1 MIKTSQELEKKLELL
16 PDNPGVYLWKNKEK
30 EVIYVGKAKNLKHRV
45 RSYLQEHKD
54 RKTRQLQKHIHDLDY
69 IVVSSES
76 NALILEATMIRKY
89 SPKYNV
95 MLKDDKR
102 YPFIKITNDPFPKIE
117 KTRTLVK
124 DGSSYYGPYSRFPD
138 IRKILSLLEW
148 IFPLRNC
155 NRTIPKDEIKYT
167 KACINYQ
174 LKKCLA
180 PCIGKISY
188 PEYKKLV
195 KNVKDFLQGKHYSL
209 MTSLKEEM
217 QEASDEL
224 KFEVAAELR
233 DKIQA
238 LEKFSEKQNM
248 FFSDLKNRDIIAV
261 YREESIAAV
270 VVLKMIEGRVNNKEL
285 YPLKNVEDESDGA
298 LLSYFI
304 TDYYSQKD
312 ELPDDIIVSTEPDDL
327 DTLNE
332 WLKNKIKVPQKGEK
346 NNLVVIARKNA
357 FMYVEDKKLQGIRSK
372 NRTIFS
378 VQELKD
384 VLKLDR
390 LPRKMVCMDI
400 STIQGEENVSSAVYF
415 ENGKPLK
422 KKYRHYI
429 IKSVVGQDD
438 FASMAET
445 ITRFLNGCRENSE
458 MTPDLI
464 VIDGGKGQLNAANNI
479 LKDYSDLNV
488 QLISL
493 AKRIEEVYIPNH
505 DESIILPKTS
515 SALKLLTHIRDESHR
530 FAITFHRKRRSART
544 LISQLDNINGVS
556 EKLKFSLLKEFGSVE
571 IIKNATIEEL
581 MMIKGIGESTANN
594 ILEVL
599 NVEVEKKEESIH

>member
-1 MIKTSQELEKKLELL
+1 MIKISPELEKKLEIL
-16 PDNPGVYLWKNKEK
+16 PENPGVYLWKNKDK
-30 EVIYVGKAKNLKHRV
+30 EVIYVGKAKNLKNRIK
-45 RSYLQEHKD
+45 SYLQEHKD
-54 RKTRQLQKHIHDLDY
+54 RKTRQLQRHIYDLDY
-69 IVVSSES
+69 IVVGSES

-89 SPKYNV
+89 SPRYNV

-102 YPFIKITNDPFPKIE
+102 YPFIKITNDPYPKIE

-138 IRKILSLLEW
+138 IRRILSLLEW

-155 NRTIPKDEIKYT
+155 NRAIPKDEIKYE

-180 PCIGKISY
+180 PCIGKISHQDY
-188 PEYKKLV
+188 QKLV

-209 MTSLKEEM
+209 MNTLKEEM
-217 QEASDEL
+217 ENAAEEL
-224 KFEVAAELR
+224 KFELAAELR
-233 DKIQA
+233 DKIKA

-261 YREESIAAV
+261 YREETIAAA
-270 VVLKMIEGRVNNKEL
+270 VVLKMVEGRVNNKEL
-285 YPLKNVEDESDGA
+285 YPLKNVEDETDGA

-312 ELPDDIIVSTEPDDL
+312 ELPDDIIVSAEPDDL
-327 DTLNE
+327 DSLNA

-346 NNLVVIARKNA
+346 NNLVVVARKNA
-357 FMYVEDKKLQGIRSK
+357 FMFVEDKKLQGIRSK

-384 VLKLDR
+384 LLKLDR

-400 STIQGEENVSSAVYF
+400 STIQGEDTVSSAVYF

-429 IKSVVGQDD
+429 IKSVTGQDD

-445 ITRFLNGCRENSE
+445 ITRFLNGCRENSD

-464 VIDGGKGQLNAANNI
+464 VIDGGKGQLNAANAI
-479 LKDYSDLNV
+479 LKDYADLNV

-493 AKRIEEVYIPNH
+493 AKRVEEVYIPNH
-505 DESIILPKTS
+505 EESIILPKTS
-515 SALKLLTHIRDESHR
+515 SSLKLLTHIRDESHR

-544 LISQLDNINGVS
+544 LISQLDNISGVS
-556 EKLKFSLLKEFGSVE
+556 EKLKFLLLKEFGSVE
-571 IIKNATIEEL
+571 VIKNASVEEL
-581 MMIKGIGESTANN
+581 MMIKGIGENTAKN
-594 ILEVL
+594 ILETL
-599 NVEVEKKEESIH
+599 STP

>member
-1 MIKTSQELEKKLELL
+1 MIKISPDLEKKLELL
-16 PDNPGVYLWKNKEK
+16 PNNPGVYLWKDKDK
-30 EVIYVGKAKNLKHRV
+30 EVIYVGKAKNLKNRV
-45 RSYLQEHKD
+45 RSYLQAHKD

-76 NALILEATMIRKY
+76 NALILEATMIRKF
-89 SPKYNV
+89 SPRYNV

-117 KTRTLVK
+117 KTRNLVK
-124 DGSSYYGPYSRFPD
+124 DGSSYFGPYSRFPD
-138 IRKILSLLEW
+138 IRRILSLLEW

-155 NRTIPKDEIKYT
+155 NRQIPKDEIKYD

-180 PCIGKISY
+180 PCIGKISHDDY
-188 PEYKKLV
+188 MKLV

-209 MTSLKEEM
+209 MNSLKEEM
-217 QEASDEL
+217 QEAAEDL
-224 KFEVAAELR
+224 KFELAGDLR
-233 DKIQA
+233 DKIIA

-270 VVLKMIEGRVNNKEL
+270 VVLKMVEGRVNNKEL
-285 YPLKNVEDESDGA
+285 YPLKNVEDETDGA

-312 ELPDDIIVSTEPDDL
+312 DLPDDIIVSAQPDDL
-327 DTLNE
+327 DSLNE
-332 WLKNKIKVPQKGEK
+332 WLKNKISVPQKGEK
-346 NNLVVIARKNA
+346 NNLVVLARKNA
-357 FMYVEDKKLQGIRSK
+357 FMYVEDKKLQGIRNK

-384 VLKLDR
+384 ILKLDR

-400 STIQGEENVSSAVYF
+400 STIQGEDTVSSAVF
-415 ENGKPLK
+415 FANGKPLK
-422 KKYRHYI
+422 RNYRHFI
-429 IKSVVGQDD
+429 IKSVEGQDD

-445 ITRFLNGCRENSE
+445 ITRFLNNCRENDE
-458 MTPDLI
+458 LKPDLI
-464 VIDGGKGQLNAANNI
+464 VIDGGKGQLNAANEI
-479 LKDYSDLNV
+479 LQDYQDLKIM
-488 QLISL
+488 LISL
-493 AKRIEEVYIPNH
+493 AKRVEEVYIPGH

-530 FAITFHRKRRSART
+530 FAITFHRKRRSSRT
-544 LISQLDNINGVS
+544 LVSKLDAISGVS
-556 EKLKFSLLKEFGSVE
+556 EKLKFALLKEFGSVE
-571 IIKNATIEEL
+571 MIKNASIDDL
-581 MMIKGIGESTANN
+581 MRIKGIGQSSAEN
-594 ILEVL
+594 ILSSL
-599 NVEVEKKEESIH
+599 NSSEE

>member
-1 MIKTSQELEKKLELL
+1 MIKVNQDLEKKLELL
-16 PDNPGVYLWKNKEK
+16 PENPGVYLWKNKDK
-30 EVIYVGKAKNLKHRV
+30 KVIYVGKAKNLKNRV

-54 RKTRQLQKHIHDLDY
+54 RKTKQLQKHIYDLDY
-69 IVVSSES
+69 IVVGSEG

-124 DGSSYYGPYSRFPD
+124 DGSTYYGPYSRFPD
-138 IRKILSLLEW
+138 IRRILSLLEW
-148 IFPLRNC
+148 IFPLRTC
-155 NRTIPKDEIKYT
+155 NRSIPKDEIKYER
-167 KACINYQ
+167 ACINYQ

-188 PEYKKLV
+188 QDYKKLV

-209 MTSLKEEM
+209 TNSLKEEM
-217 QEASDEL
+217 QEASEQL
-224 KFEVAAELR
+224 KFELAAELR
-233 DKIQA
+233 DKIKA

-304 TDYYSQKD
+304 KDYYSQKD
-312 ELPDDIIVSTEPDDL
+312 EYPDDIIVSTEPDEL
-327 DTLNE
+327 ETLNE

-346 NNLVVIARKNA
+346 NNLVIVARKNA

-384 VLKLDR
+384 LLKLDR

-400 STIQGEENVSSAVYF
+400 STIQGEDTVSSAVYF
-415 ENGKPLK
+415 ENGKPFK

-429 IKSVVGQDD
+429 IKSVEGQDD

-445 ITRFLNGCRENSE
+445 ITRFLDACRENSE

-464 VIDGGKGQLNAANNI
+464 VIDGGKGQLNSANTI
-479 LKDYSDLNV
+479 LKNYPDLNI
-488 QLISL
+488 QIISL
-493 AKRIEEVYIPNH
+493 AKRVEEVYLPDH
-505 DESIILPKTS
+505 EESIILPKTT

-544 LISQLDNINGVS
+544 LVSQLDAIVGVS
-556 EKLKFSLLKEFGSVE
+556 EQLKFSLLKEFGSVE
-571 IIKNATIEEL
+571 MIKKASLEQL
-581 MMIKGIGESTANN
+581 MEIKGIGENTAKN
-594 ILEVL
+594 IIDSLKD
-599 NVEVEKKEESIH
+599 N

>member
-1 MIKTSQELEKKLELL
+1 MIRISPELAKKLETL
-16 PDNPGVYLWKNKEK
+16 PDNPGVYLWKDKDK
-30 EVIYVGKAKNLKHRV
+30 EVIYVGKAKNLKNRI
-45 RSYLQEHKD
+45 RSYLQDHKD
-54 RKTRQLQKHIHDLDY
+54 RKTRQLQKHIYDLDY
-69 IVVSSES
+69 IVVGSES

-89 SPKYNV
+89 SPRYNV

-117 KTRTLVK
+117 KTRSLVK
-124 DGSSYYGPYSRFPD
+124 DGGAYYGPYSRFPD

-155 NRTIPKDEIKYT
+155 NRAIPKDEIKYD

-180 PCIGKISY
+180 PCIGKITHEDY
-188 PEYKKLV
+188 MKLV

-209 MTSLKEEM
+209 MNTLKEDM
-217 QEASDEL
+217 QKASDDL
-224 KFEVAAELR
+224 KFELAGELR
-233 DKIQA
+233 DKIKA

-248 FFSDLKNRDIIAV
+248 FFSDLKNRDIIAL
-261 YREESIAAV
+261 YREETIAAV
-270 VVLKMIEGRVNNKEL
+270 VVLKMVEGRVNNKEL
-285 YPLKNVEDESDGA
+285 YPLKNVEDEADSL

-304 TDYYSQKD
+304 KDYYSQKE
-312 ELPDDIIVSTEPDDL
+312 ELPDDIIVSSEPDEVDV
-327 DTLNE
+327 LNE

-346 NNLVVIARKNA
+346 NNLVLLARKNA
-357 FMYVEDKKLQGIRSK
+357 FMYVEEKKLQGIRSK

-384 VLKLDR
+384 ILKLDR

-400 STIQGEENVSSAVYF
+400 STIQGEDTVSSAVYF

-422 KKYRHYI
+422 RNYRHYI
-429 IKSVVGQDD
+429 IKSVDGQDD

-445 ITRFLNGCRENSE
+445 INRFLNGCRENNE

-464 VIDGGKGQLNAANNI
+464 VIDGGKGQLNSANAI
-479 LKDYSDLNV
+479 LKNYPDLNI
-488 QLISL
+488 QIISL
-493 AKRIEEVYIPNH
+493 AKRVEEVYLPQH
-505 DESIILPKTS
+505 EDSIIIPKTA

-544 LISQLDNINGVS
+544 LVSKLDGINGIS

-571 IIKNATIEEL
+571 LIKNASIQEL
-581 MMIKGIGESTANN
+581 TKIKGIGENTAKN
-594 ILEVL
+594 IIESL
-599 NVEVEKKEESIH
+599 NKQDNEG

>member
-1 MIKTSQELEKKLELL
+1 MIKISPELEKKLELL
-16 PDNPGVYLWKNKEK
+16 PNNPGVYLWKNKDK
-30 EVIYVGKAKNLKHRV
+30 EVIYVGKAKNLKNRV
-45 RSYLQEHKD
+45 KSYLQGHKD
-54 RKTRQLQKHIHDLDY
+54 RKTRQLQNHIYDLDY

-76 NALILEATMIRKY
+76 NALILEATMIRKF
-89 SPKYNV
+89 SPRYNV

-124 DGSSYYGPYSRFPD
+124 DGANYYGPYSRFPD

-155 NRTIPKDEIKYT
+155 NRKIPKDEILYD

-180 PCIGKISY
+180 PCIGKISHEDY
-188 PEYKKLV
+188 MKLV
-195 KNVKDFLQGKHYSL
+195 RNVKDFLQGKHYSL
-209 MTSLKEEM
+209 MNTLKEDM
-217 QEASDEL
+217 QKAADEL
-224 KFEVAAELR
+224 KFELAGELR
-233 DKIQA
+233 DKIIA

-270 VVLKMIEGRVNNKEL
+270 VVLKMVEGRVNNKEL

-312 ELPDDIIVSTEPDDL
+312 QLPDDIIVSSQPEDL
-327 DTLNE
+327 VTLNE

-346 NNLVVIARKNA
+346 NNLVIVARKNA
-357 FMYVEDKKLQGIRSK
+357 FMYVEDKKLQGIRNK

-384 VLKLDR
+384 ILKLDR

-400 STIQGEENVSSAVYF
+400 STIQGEDTVSSAVYF

-422 KKYRHYI
+422 KKYRHFI
-429 IKSVVGQDD
+429 IKSVTGQDD

-445 ITRFLNGCRENSE
+445 ITRFLNNCRQDDEL
-458 MTPDLI
+458 TPDLI
-464 VIDGGKGQLNAANNI
+464 VIDGGKGQLNSANNI
-479 LKDYSDLNV
+479 LKDYSDLNI

-493 AKRIEEVYIPNH
+493 AKRVEEVYIPDH
-505 DESIILPKTS
+505 EESIILPKTS

-544 LISQLDNINGVS
+544 LISKLDAISGIS
-556 EKLKFSLLKEFGSVE
+556 EKLKFALLKEFGSVE
-571 IIKNATIEEL
+571 VIKNSSLEEL
-581 MMIKGIGESTANN
+581 MKIKGIGESSAKN
-594 ILEVL
+594 ILTSL
-599 NVEVEKKEESIH
+599 NESPK

>member
-1 MIKTSQELEKKLELL
+1 MIRISPELAKKLESL
-16 PDNPGVYLWKNKEK
+16 PDNPGVYLWKDKDK
-30 EVIYVGKAKNLKHRV
+30 EVIYVGKAKNLKNRI
-45 RSYLQEHKD
+45 RSYLQDHKD
-54 RKTRQLQKHIHDLDY
+54 RKTRQLQKHIYDLDY
-69 IVVSSES
+69 IVVGSES
-76 NALILEATMIRKY
+76 NALILEASMIRKY
-89 SPKYNV
+89 SPRYNV

-124 DGSSYYGPYSRFPD
+124 DGGSYYGPYSRFPD

-155 NRTIPKDEIKYT
+155 NRAIPKDEIKYQ

-180 PCIGKISY
+180 PCIGNISHQDY
-188 PEYKKLV
+188 LKLV

-209 MTSLKEEM
+209 MNTLKEDM
-217 QEASDEL
+217 QKASDDL
-224 KFEVAAELR
+224 KFELAGELR
-233 DKIQA
+233 DKIRA

-261 YREESIAAV
+261 YREETIAAV
-270 VVLKMIEGRVNNKEL
+270 VVLKMVEGRVNNKEL
-285 YPLKNVEDESDGA
+285 YPLKNVEDEADAS
-298 LLSYFI
+298 LISYFI
-304 TDYYSQKD
+304 IDYYSQKE
-312 ELPDDIIVSTEPDDL
+312 ELPDDIIVSTEPDDM

-332 WLKNKIKVPQKGEK
+332 WLKNRIKVPQKGEK
-346 NNLVVIARKNA
+346 NNLVLLARKNA
-357 FMYVEDKKLQGIRSK
+357 FMYVEEKKLQGIRSK
-372 NRTIFS
+372 NRTIFA

-384 VLKLDR
+384 ILKLDR

-400 STIQGEENVSSAVYF
+400 STIQGEDTVSSAVYF

-422 KKYRHYI
+422 SKYRHFI

-445 ITRFLNGCRENSE
+445 ITRFLNNCRENND

-464 VIDGGKGQLNAANNI
+464 VIDGGKGQLNSANAI
-479 LKDYSDLNV
+479 LKNYPDLNI
-488 QLISL
+488 QIISL
-493 AKRIEEVYIPNH
+493 AKRVEEVYLPQH
-505 DESIILPKTS
+505 EDSIIIPKTA

-544 LISQLDNINGVS
+544 LISKLDGINGIS
-556 EKLKFSLLKEFGSVE
+556 EQLKFSLLKEFGSVDV
-571 IIKNATIEEL
+571 IKNTSIEEL
-581 MMIKGIGESTANN
+581 TKIKGIGENTAKN
-594 ILEVL
+594 IIDSL
-599 NVEVEKKEESIH
+599 NKQDNED

>member
-1 MIKTSQELEKKLELL
+1 MIKISPELEKKLEIL
-16 PDNPGVYLWKNKEK
+16 PENPGVYLWKNKDK
-30 EVIYVGKAKNLKHRV
+30 EVIYVGKAKNLKNRI

-54 RKTRQLQKHIHDLDY
+54 RKTRQLQRHIYDLDY

-89 SPKYNV
+89 SPRYNV

-102 YPFIKITNDPFPKIE
+102 YPFIKITNDPYPKIE

-138 IRKILSLLEW
+138 IRRILSLLEW

-155 NRTIPKDEIKYT
+155 NRAIPKDEIKYE

-180 PCIGKISY
+180 PCIGKISHQDY
-188 PEYKKLV
+188 QKLV

-209 MTSLKEEM
+209 MNTLKEEM
-217 QEASDEL
+217 ENAAEEL
-224 KFEVAAELR
+224 KFELAAELR
-233 DKIQA
+233 DKIKA

-261 YREESIAAV
+261 YREETIAAA
-270 VVLKMIEGRVNNKEL
+270 VVLKMVEGRVNNKEL
-285 YPLKNVEDESDGA
+285 YPLKNVEDETDGA

-312 ELPDDIIVSTEPDDL
+312 ELPDDIIVSAEPDDL
-327 DTLNE
+327 DTLNA

-346 NNLVVIARKNA
+346 NNLVVVARKNA
-357 FMYVEDKKLQGIRSK
+357 FMFVEDKKLQGIRSK

-384 VLKLDR
+384 LLKLDR

-400 STIQGEENVSSAVYF
+400 STIQGEDTVSSAVYF

-429 IKSVVGQDD
+429 IKSVTGQDD

-445 ITRFLNGCRENSE
+445 ITRFLNGCRENSD

-464 VIDGGKGQLNAANNI
+464 VIDGGKGQLNAANAI
-479 LKDYSDLNV
+479 LKDYADLNV

-493 AKRIEEVYIPNH
+493 AKRVEEVYIPNH
-505 DESIILPKTS
+505 EESIILPKTS
-515 SALKLLTHIRDESHR
+515 SSLKLLTHIRDESHR

-544 LISQLDNINGVS
+544 LISQLDNISGVS
-556 EKLKFSLLKEFGSVE
+556 EKLKFLLLKEFGSVE
-571 IIKNATIEEL
+571 VIKNASVEEL
-581 MMIKGIGESTANN
+581 MMIKGIGENTAKN
-594 ILEVL
+594 ILETL
-599 NVEVEKKEESIH
+599 STP

>member
-1 MIKTSQELEKKLELL
+1 MIKVNQDLEKKLELL
-16 PDNPGVYLWKNKEK
+16 PENPGVYLWKNKDK
-30 EVIYVGKAKNLKHRV
+30 KVIYVGKAKNLKNRV

-54 RKTRQLQKHIHDLDY
+54 RKTRQLQKHIYDIDY
-69 IVVSSES
+69 IVVGSES

-124 DGSSYYGPYSRFPD
+124 DGSTYYGPYSRFPD
-138 IRKILSLLEW
+138 IRRILSLLEW
-148 IFPLRNC
+148 IFPLRTC
-155 NRTIPKDEIKYT
+155 NRSIPKDEIKYER
-167 KACINYQ
+167 ACINYQ

-188 PEYKKLV
+188 QDYKKLV

-209 MTSLKEEM
+209 TNSLKEEM
-217 QEASDEL
+217 QEASEQL
-224 KFEVAAELR
+224 KFELAAELR
-233 DKIQA
+233 DKIKA

-304 TDYYSQKD
+304 KDYYSQKD
-312 ELPDDIIVSTEPDDL
+312 EYPDDIIVSTEPDEL
-327 DTLNE
+327 ETLNE

-346 NNLVVIARKNA
+346 NNLVIVARKNA

-384 VLKLDR
+384 LLKLDR

-400 STIQGEENVSSAVYF
+400 STIQGEDTVSSAVYF
-415 ENGKPLK
+415 ENGKPFK

-429 IKSVVGQDD
+429 IKSVEGQDD

-445 ITRFLNGCRENSE
+445 ITRFLDACRENSE

-464 VIDGGKGQLNAANNI
+464 VIDGGKGQLNSANTI
-479 LKDYSDLNV
+479 LKNYPDLNI
-488 QLISL
+488 QIISL
-493 AKRIEEVYIPNH
+493 AKRVEEVYLPDH
-505 DESIILPKTS
+505 EESIILPKTT

-544 LISQLDNINGVS
+544 LVSQLDAIVGVS
-556 EKLKFSLLKEFGSVE
+556 EQLKFSLLKEFGSVE
-571 IIKNATIEEL
+571 MIKKASLEQL
-581 MMIKGIGESTANN
+581 MEIKGIGENTAKN
-594 ILEVL
+594 IIDSLKD
-599 NVEVEKKEESIH
+599 N

>member
-285 YPLKNVEDESDGA
+285 YPLKNVEDESAGA

>member
-1 MIKTSQELEKKLELL
+1 MIKPSLDLEKKLELL
-16 PDNPGVYLWKNKEK
+16 PDDPGVYLWKNREG
-30 EVIYVGKAKNLKHRV
+30 EVIYVGKAKNLKNRIK
-45 RSYLQEHKD
+45 SYLQDHKD
-54 RKTRQLQKHIHDLDY
+54 RKTRQLQKHIYDLDY
-69 IVVSSES
+69 IVVGNES
-76 NALILEATMIRKY
+76 NALILEATMIRKH
-89 SPKYNV
+89 SPRYNV

-124 DGSSYYGPYSRFPD
+124 DGSSYYGPYSHYPD

-155 NRTIPKDEIKYT
+155 NRTIPRDEIKFER
-167 KACINYQ
+167 ACINYQ

-188 PEYKKLV
+188 QDYLKLV

-217 QEASDEL
+217 QVAAEEL
-224 KFEVAAELR
+224 KFELAAELR
-233 DKIQA
+233 DKIKA
-238 LEKFSEKQNM
+238 LEKFSERQNM
-248 FFSDLKNRDIIAV
+248 FFSDLKDRDIIAV

-270 VVLKMIEGRVNNKEL
+270 VVLKMVEGRVNNKEL
-285 YPLKNVEDESDGA
+285 YPLKNVEDESDGT
-298 LLSYFI
+298 LLAYFI

-312 ELPDDIIVSTEPDDL
+312 ELPDDIIVSSEPDDL
-327 DTLNE
+327 ETLNE
-332 WLKNKIKVPQKGEK
+332 WLKQRIKVPQKGEK
-346 NNLVVIARKNA
+346 NNLVLVARKNA

-372 NRTIFS
+372 DRTIFS

-400 STIQGEENVSSAVYF
+400 STIQGEDTVSSAIYF

-429 IKSVVGQDD
+429 IKTVDGQDD

-445 ITRFLNGCRENSE
+445 INRFLNGCREHEE

-464 VIDGGKGQLNAANNI
+464 VIDGGKGQLNSANAI
-479 LKDYSDLNV
+479 LKNYSDLNI
-488 QLISL
+488 QIISL
-493 AKRIEEVYIPNH
+493 AKRIEEVYLPNH
-505 DESIILPKTS
+505 EESIILPKTS

-544 LISQLDNINGVS
+544 LISQLDAISGVS

-571 IIKNATIEEL
+571 IIKSATIEEL
-581 MMIKGIGESTANN
+581 MNIKGIGENTAKN
-594 ILEVL
+594 ILESL
-599 NVEVEKKEESIH
+599 KSPDKN